1 MDIGS
6 LRREY
11 ESQGLDRESLADDPL
26 RQFEAWF
33 SEARDAGVVDVN
45 AMSLATVDTRGMPSV
60 RTVLLKSFDADGF
73 VFFTNY
79 QSQKAREMADSGKAA
94 LLFPWLVLN
103 RQVIVQ
109 GTVEKV
115 EEALSRR
122 YFASRPRSSQ
132 LSAWASRQSAVVDSR
147 RSLEE
152 RLASL
157 EQQYGDG
164 EVPLPPFWGGY
175 RVIPERVEFW
185 QGRPSRLHD
194 RFDYVRQDGGWLIR
208 RLQP

>member
-11 ESQGLDRESLADDPL
+11 ESQGLDREALADDPL
-26 RQFEAWF
+26 RQFESWF
-33 SEARDAGVVDVN
+33 NEAREAGVADVN
-45 AMSLATVDTRGMPSV
+45 AMSLATVDVQGMPSV
-60 RTVLLKSFDADGF
+60 RTVLLKAFDADGF

-79 QSQKAREMADSGKAA
+79 ESQKARDMAASGRAA
-94 LLFPWLVLN
+94 VLFPWLALN

-115 EEALSRR
+115 DQNLSHR

-132 LSAWASRQSAVVDSR
+132 LSAWASRQSAEVDSR
-147 RSLEE
+147 QTLES
-152 RLASL
+152 RLSDL
-157 EQQYGDG
+157 EAQYGEG

-175 RVIPERVEFW
+175 RILPQRVEFW

-194 RFDYVRQDGGWLIR
+194 RFQYVRQDGGWVIR